1 MRNAKL
7 PYRIVRPLAKIA
19 LATNFRKIYF
29 SNAQVIPKDKPVII
43 AANHPSAFME
53 PCILA
58 VLLPM
63 SLHFLVRGDFFKR
76 PLFNKILRALH
87 MLPIYRMKDGGYKK
101 IKDNFST
108 FDQCYATLAESKV
121 IMILA
126 EGTTVHEKRLRPL
139 QKGAARLALGT
150 LEKYPELDPQIVPV
164 GVNYTASDQFRSH
177 AMIEFGQ
184 PIAAKE
190 YIDEYQIDQNLAIKN
205 LTDRIRGDLQKHIV
219 IIASREDEALVEK
232 LFAINRNNWQEPS
245 QPSVS
250 KNNRLLKSEKKIAD
264 TVNTMKEEDKK
275 VLEVQTDEYLENLNK
290 TGLED
295 FAISVGKMPETKN
308 WLVIIFGFFPFLF
321 GFAGNFLPLKI
332 ADIIINK
339 KVKVIEFR
347 SSVKI
352 TTAIFLYLLYFFLL
366 FILLLVLGMYSL
378 VFVLFALPFFGY
390 YAILYMEYFQRWRV
404 LRKLTR
410 VPLSDLEKFQEM
422 REAILAGFQ

>member
-1 MRNAKL
+1 
-7 PYRIVRPLAKIA
+7 
-19 LATNFRKIYF
+19 
-29 SNAQVIPKDKPVII
+29 
-43 AANHPSAFME
+43 
-53 PCILA
+53 
-58 VLLPM
+58 
-63 SLHFLVRGDFFKR
+63 
-76 PLFNKILRALH
+76 
-87 MLPIYRMKDGGYKK
+87 
-101 IKDNFST
+101 
-108 FDQCYATLAESKV
+108 
-121 IMILA
+121 
-126 EGTTVHEKRLRPL
+126 
-139 QKGAARLALGT
+139 
-150 LEKYPELDPQIVPV
+150 
-164 GVNYTASDQFRSH
+164 
-177 AMIEFGQ
+177 
-184 PIAAKE
+184 
-190 YIDEYQIDQNLAIKN
+190 
-205 LTDRIRGDLQKHIV
+205 
-219 IIASREDEALVEK
+219 LVEK